1 MKKGMEL
8 SLNTVVI
15 AAVLLITAI
24 VLIVIFGGGT
34 RDFVS
39 GLFGAG
45 CQGKLRALCAPTGPG
60 DDTNND
66 GISDS
71 ASFNLVDEATGAY
84 VNGQCSADGKASTQ
98 YNGACTELSKKIKDA
113 KKNFDST
120 K

>member
-1 MKKGMEL
+1 MKKGMDL
-8 SLNTVVI
+8 TLNTIVV
-15 AAVLLITAI
+15 ATVLLITAI

-45 CQGKLRALCAPTGPG
+45 CQGKLRALCAPSGPG

-71 ASFNLVDEATGAY
+71 ASFNLVDEATGEY
-84 VNGQCSADGKASTQ
+84 VSGQCSANGQVSQD
-98 YNGACTELSKKIKDA
+98 YNEACMKLSKKIKEARKSPA
-113 KKNFDST
+113 K
-120 K
+120 